1 MISPIND
8 NLIHPNYNQM
18 ARGRQLE
25 LTEGER
31 CVIITYDFSQERAVT
46 SQESLHRDYGLLTG
60 FLRRISLRLQL
71 RVTLEF
77 LFLLSSGLILVLLGT
92 LFIFKLKEIF
102 PYFPFIYVLATLF
115 SLLVLLSLGLWRIFT
130 KPSMA
135 QVARR
140 LEDQFPQ
147 LRDDVINS
155 LLLYDEMERGRAP
168 GQISE
173 GLIKAQLKKTRE
185 EVHQI
190 QPDQVVSLKGALR
203 HLRLLIPLIIT
214 FAVVLFFD
222 PQFLDRSL
230 QLFAHPLSTLPVR
243 ETFISIEPRGSI
255 VSRGTS
261 IEIKATATGTIPDKL
276 MVSILPE
283 GRQPIHQSME
293 PEGNGRYSYRIAS
306 TQFSFQYQ
314 AYSNRGASSIYKIQV
329 VDPPEIEKVRLTLT
343 PPDYTGLPKE
353 IKEEGHIEALKGTV
367 VNLEAK
373 TTKGVIEG
381 KLILNRDSEMPLQ
394 IKGERLLGS
403 LLVFYP
409 GTYSI
414 KVKDHFGFDNPNP
427 VHYQV
432 RLIPDHYPEAEIIS
446 PSQDLEITGN
456 EVIPIQYTVRDDFG
470 ITTIRLGYQVGGVER
485 FINLKGSLSNR
496 FFGPETFKWDLS
508 SLSLTPGDRVLY
520 RIEVSDNDSISGP
533 KLGYSRA
540 FTLSVRDE
548 RAQTAKEGEEM
559 EEIAN
564 RLLDLLAD
572 QLEETRDQ
580 DSLRKGMDEILKQVD
595 QNLDQMRERPERFD
609 LEALK
614 KNLTSLRERI
624 SSEPK
629 ERVTQEMERLALLAE
644 EMAKRAR
651 MKELEAL
658 TREIRNR
665 QSRLIDQLHDLK
677 ERFTQEGLEA
687 AMRELKK
694 IEELLRSVMD
704 ALGKLSAGLPD
715 DFMNSQD
722 LQGLDLP
729 NLFKDLEELQR
740 KLAAGDIAGALE
752 AAQRLLQT
760 LAEMMAAMGRASSQS
775 GMNTFDRFQGEMNRQ
790 TGELDRILAEQREIL
805 AETEKIDKELRR
817 RAEEETEKRI
827 SQSRSR
833 LKEILE
839 ILKSLLPHEQAD
851 SIEELES
858 LLGKDRLERFS
869 HLAKELERE
878 LSENEAA
885 QKLIREMKEIGE
897 DLNPDLKEA
906 MTSETKARFPDLS
919 SRQEKLKERT
929 KAISEKLEML
939 AQLFPGMDTEIL
951 NDIKEAGESMGDA
964 SKKLRNEDAP
974 GALPPEQEAI
984 RRLSK
989 SQQAMQQMAQQM
1001 AMRMQALR
1009 WGYPLVYD
1017 PRPGWYYGPWIPQP
1031 TLPQPEVKRPKEK
1044 GLTGIDR
1051 EEFEPPSKDA
1061 YRVPKIFRE
1070 KVIESLKEGVP
1081 SSYRREVEKYFR
1093 GLAE

>member
-1 MISPIND
+1 
-8 NLIHPNYNQM
+8 
-18 ARGRQLE
+18 G
-25 LTEGER
+25 
-31 CVIITYDFSQERAVT
+31 
-46 SQESLHRDYGLLTG
+46 
-60 FLRRISLRLQL
+60 
-71 RVTLEF
+71 
-77 LFLLSSGLILVLLGT
+77 GT

-102 PYFPFIYVLATLF
+102 PYFPFIYVLVTLF
-115 SLLVLLSLGLWRIFT
+115 SLLVLLFLGLWKIFSR
-130 KPSMA
+130 PSMV
-135 QVARR
+135 QIARR
-140 LEDQFPQ
+140 LEERFPQ
-147 LRDDVINS
+147 LKDDVINS
-155 LLLYDEMERGRAP
+155 LLLYDEMERGLGP
-168 GQISE
+168 GQVSE
-173 GLIKAQLKKTRE
+173 GLIKAQLKKTKE
-185 EVHQI
+185 EVWQI
-190 QPDQVVSLKGALR
+190 QPAQVVNLKGALN
-203 HLRLLIPLIIT
+203 HFRLLIPLIIT
-214 FAVVLFFD
+214 FSLVLTFD
-222 PQFLDRSL
+222 PQFLDRSF
-230 QLFAHPLSTLPVR
+230 QLFAHPLSTLPLR
-243 ETFISIEPRGSI
+243 ETFISIEPRGAI
-255 VSRGTS
+255 VSRGTP
-261 IEIKATATGTIPDKL
+261 IEIKAKATGTIPDKL
-276 MVSILPE
+276 MLSISPE

-293 PEGNGRYSYRIAS
+293 PEGKKKFSYRIVS
-306 TQFSFQYQ
+306 TQSSFQYQ

-329 VDPPEIEKVRLTLT
+329 VDPPEVGKVRLILI
-343 PPDYTGLPKE
+343 PPDYTGLPQE

-367 VNLEAK
+367 VNLEAR

-381 KLILNRDSEMPLQ
+381 KLILNKESEIPLQ
-394 IKGERLLGS
+394 VKGERLLGS

-414 KVKDHFGFDNPNP
+414 KVKDDFGFDNPNP

-432 RLIPDHYPEAEIIS
+432 RLIPDHYPEVEIIS
-446 PSQDLEITGN
+446 PAQDLEIAGD
-456 EVIPIQYTVRDDFG
+456 EVIPIQYTAKDDFG
-470 ITTIRLGYQVGGVER
+470 ITTIRLGYQIGGVER
-485 FINLKGSLSNR
+485 FINLRGSLSNR

-520 RIEVSDNDSISGP
+520 RIEASDNDSISGP
-533 KLGYSRA
+533 KLGYSRT
-540 FTLSVRDE
+540 FHILVRDE
-548 RAQTAKEGEEM
+548 RAQTAKEGEEI

-572 QLEETRDQ
+572 QLEGSRDQ
-580 DSLRKGMDEILKQVD
+580 DNLRKGMDEILKQVD
-595 QNLDQMRERPERFD
+595 QNLEQMRERPERFD
-609 LEALK
+609 FEALK
-614 KNLTSLRERI
+614 KNLSSLREKI

-651 MKELEAL
+651 MKDLEAL
-658 TREIRNR
+658 AREIKNR

-694 IEELLRSVMD
+694 IEELLRSIMD
-704 ALGKLSAGLPD
+704 AMGKFATGLPD
-715 DFMNSQD
+715 EFINSQE
-722 LQGLDLP
+722 LQGLDLQ
-729 NLFKDLEELQR
+729 NLFKDLEELQK
-740 KLAAGDIAGALE
+740 KLAAGDITGALE
-752 AAQRLLQT
+752 AAQRLLQA
-760 LAEMMAAMGRASSQS
+760 LSEMMAAMGRAGAQS
-775 GMNTFDRFQGEMNRQ
+775 GMNAFDRFQGEMNRQ
-790 TGELDRILAEQREIL
+790 TGELDRILAEQKEIL
-805 AETEKIDKELRR
+805 AETEKIDRELRR

-827 SQSRSR
+827 SKSRSR

-839 ILKSLLPHEQAD
+839 SLKSLLPHEQAD
-851 SIEELES
+851 SIEEMES
-858 LLGKDRLERFS
+858 LLGKDRIERFS
-869 HLAKELERE
+869 HLVKELERE

-906 MTSETKARFPDLS
+906 MTSETRAKFPGLS
-919 SRQEKLKERT
+919 SRQENLKERT
-929 KAISEKLEML
+929 KAISEKLERL

-951 NDIKEAGESMGDA
+951 DDLKEAGESMGDA
-964 SKKLRNEDAP
+964 SKKLKKEDAP
-974 GALPPEQEAI
+974 GAMPPEQEAI

-1070 KVIESLKEGVP
+1070 KVMESLKERVP
-1081 SSYRREVEKYFR
+1081 SPYRREVEKYFR